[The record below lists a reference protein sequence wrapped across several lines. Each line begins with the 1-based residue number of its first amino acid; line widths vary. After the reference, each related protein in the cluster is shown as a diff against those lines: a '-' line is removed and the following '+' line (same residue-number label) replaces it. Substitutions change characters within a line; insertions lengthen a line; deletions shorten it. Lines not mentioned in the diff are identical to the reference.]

1 MVALNEEYLMS
12 KIYIIRGLQVMLD
25 FDLAAIYGYTTKRF
39 NEQVKNNIERF
50 DDDFRFRLTE
60 LEFNNLKCNFFTSSY
75 ANPKDDNLRS
85 KISTSSW
92 GGTRYLPYA
101 FTEEGIYMLMTVLKG
116 ELAVSQSKK
125 LIRLFKQMKDY
136 IIQRQHVLPF
146 TELLA
151 LTTQTQNNTEEI
163 RQVKQQVN
171 DLTVVI
177 NDFTDNTIKKDYLF
191 YNGQT
196 VEADIAYSEIY
207 SYAEKSIHIIDN
219 YISLK
224 TLVLLKSV
232 PSRVKVTIFSDN
244 VNHGLH
250 QTELTDFQSEYPHV
264 NIELKS
270 SGGIYHDRYIFIDHA
285 TPNEII
291 FHCGGSSKDGGKRVS
306 SISRVEDVVLY
317 QNIVGSLEGNPVL
330 QL

>member
-1 MVALNEEYLMS
+1 MS
-12 KIYIIRGLQVMLD
+12 KIYIIRGVQVMLD
-25 FDLAAIYGYTTKRF
+25 FDLATIYGYTTKRF

-50 DDDFRFRLTE
+50 DNEFRFQLTDV
-60 LEFNNLKCNFFTSSY
+60 EFNDLKCNFCTSNSVS
-75 ANPKDDNLRS
+75 PKDGNLRS

-92 GGTRYLPYA
+92 GGTRYLPFA

-116 ELAVSQSKK
+116 DLAVSQSKK
-125 LIRLFKQMKDY
+125 LIKLFKQMKDY
-136 IIQRQHVLPF
+136 IIQRQHVLPT

-163 RQVKQQVN
+163 RQIKQQVN
-171 DLTVVI
+171 DLAIVI
-177 NDFTDNTIKKDYLF
+177 NDFTDNNIKKDYLF

-207 SYAEKSIHIIDN
+207 SYAKKSIHIIDN

-224 TLVLLKSV
+224 TLVLLKEVS
-232 PSRVKVTIFSDN
+232 SRVKVTIFSDN

-250 QTELTDFQSEYPHV
+250 QTEFADFQSEYPHV
-264 NIELKS
+264 DVELKS
-270 SGGIYHDRYIFIDHA
+270 SGGIYHDRYIFIDYA
-285 TPNEII
+285 TSKEMI
-291 FHCGGSSKDGGKRVS
+291 FHCGGSSKDSGKRVS
-306 SISRVEDVVLY
+306 SISRVEDVALY

-330 QL
+330 KL